1 MDGSRNRTGCLSWYV
16 FLSLTCTVYA
26 ANVGFEDLQLS
37 PSGIQPWEEALS
49 RIKPRA
55 SPEDQEAAVE
65 GLAKRLL
72 KDRASEF
79 SFTVDL
85 SLGPEGKDTF
95 QVVSPGAKSSVDI
108 KGNSG
113 VAAAWGLLHYLK
125 YFCGS
130 HVSWEAD
137 QVALPT
143 PLPAAQ
149 VNVTSNDRFRYYQN
163 VCTVS
168 YSMAWWDWTRWERE
182 IDWMALNGINIPL
195 AFTGQEAIWQ
205 RVYTKMGITQKELD
219 EHFAGPAFLA
229 WGRMGNIRG
238 WGGPLPQS
246 WHTQTLALQ
255 HQILERMRQF
265 GMTPILPAFAGH
277 VPAGLTRIFPDAN
290 VTRLG
295 SWCNFNSTY
304 SQTYLLDPADPLF
317 KQIGAD
323 FVKEMTQEFGTDHL
337 YNCDTF
343 NEMTP
348 GSSDPEYLRSVGASI
363 YEAMKSSDPDAI
375 WVMQGWL
382 FLNTGFWQIPQAKA
396 LLNSVPIGRM
406 LILDLAT
413 EISPQYSRLSS
424 YFGQPFVAC
433 MLHDFGGVDGLFG
446 RADVVVPQIL
456 AARDFPNSTLVGT
469 GLTPEGIN
477 QNYVMY
483 DLMNEMA
490 WRTTPPNMTSC
501 FFQGCLL
508 IAARRYGTTDQRL
521 INAWQLLMN
530 SVYVS
535 ESGGSGGDYII
546 MKRPDV
552 SRTTDSIWYSI
563 ADVVEAWDNIVA
575 VMKDSVRLSDKITR
589 PIEDVTALGD
599 SSEEREE
606 NKEDS
611 QESGESEEITE
622 DENVNGG
629 GSQMLTKNLVMSP
642 KSISVT
648 ELKTFLHDVV
658 DVSRQML
665 QILSGQTAIKMIN
678 SYKKGDLSRVQEAHA
693 DVQMILSDMDDILAT
708 SPDFLLGVWTESAAS
723 WATNEQERRLYVFN
737 ALNQITTWGPDA
749 NILDY
754 AGKQW
759 SGMISHY
766 IKPRWELFGNQL
778 IESLQKGTPF
788 DQGAFNKQVF
798 EQIED
803 PLSKDVDRSY
813 PSEPTGDT
821 IAMAV
826 DLHQKY
832 RPFFNATIGFL

>member
-1 MDGSRNRTGCLSWYV
+1 MPVLVCIPVTI
-16 FLSLTCTVYA
+16 TCTVYA

-37 PSGIQPWEEALS
+37 PSGTQPWEEALL
-49 RIKPRA
+49 RVKPRA

-65 GLAKRLL
+65 GLAQRLL

-149 VNVTSNDRFRYYQN
+149 VNVTSNDKFRYYQN

-168 YSMAWWDWTRWERE
+168 YSMAWWDWARWERE

-205 RVYTKMGITQKELD
+205 RVYTKMGIKQEELD

-238 WGGPLPQS
+238 WGGPLPES
-246 WHTQTLALQ
+246 WHTKTLTLQ

-323 FVKEMTQEFGTDHL
+323 FVEECFNDSEFRTDHL

-348 GSSDPEYLRSVGASI
+348 GSSDPEHLRSVGASI
-363 YEAMKSSDPDAI
+363 YKPRKSSDPDAI

-413 EISPQYSRLSS
+413 EIYPQYSRLSS

-446 RADVVVPQIL
+446 RVEAVIPHIL

-477 QNYVMY
+477 QNYVVY

-490 WRTTPPNMTSC
+490 WRTTPPNMTIWTASY
-501 FFQGCLL
+501 
-508 IAARRYGTTDQRL
+508 AARRYGTADQRL
-521 INAWQLLMN
+521 INAWQLLMVGTTET
-530 SVYVS
+530 STLFFF
-535 ESGGSGGDYII
+535 
-546 MKRPDV
+546 PDMV
-552 SRTTDSIWYSI
+552 FHCRCRRSL
-563 ADVVEAWDNIVA
+563 DNIVD
-575 VMKDSVRLSDKITR
+575 VMKDSLRFPDKMI
-589 PIEDVTALGD
+589 PPEEVTALED
-599 SSEEREE
+599 SPEEREE
-606 NKEDS
+606 SQEDS
-611 QESGESEEITE
+611 QESGESEEVTGEE
-622 DENVNGG
+622 DLNGE
-629 GSQMLTKNLVMSP
+629 GSQMLTRNPVTSLEG
-642 KSISVT
+642 ISVT
-648 ELKTFLHDVV
+648 EQKTFLHDVV

-665 QILSGQTAIKMIN
+665 QILAGQTVIKMIN
-678 SYKKGDLSRVQEAHA
+678 SYKKGDLTGVQKAHEDA
-693 DVQMILSDMDDILAT
+693 LMILSDMDDILAT

-759 SGMISHY
+759 SGLISHY

-803 PLSKDVDRSY
+803 PLSKDVDVSY

-821 IAMAV
+821 IAMAL

-832 RPFFNATIGFL
+832 RPFFNATISFA